1 MAEWIGIIHSTAPKY
16 LSGAADNTIRNR
28 LILTLVRQK
37 GRITFNESSHE
48 CNWDVEYAEQ
58 PVSAYGDGGTL
69 DFSRHDLLR
78 QLKID
83 WRGYKATDMMTEK
96 ERLEN
101 KGDIAIVKRYDRIM
115 PTLTK
120 SLRNKF
126 CGEFFIDGYATGNE
140 NRLHGLES
148 FFGTGT
154 TVAADRI
161 AEPSDTYGGKST
173 ALANEG
179 GSWST
184 NLSTKPNANAATDW
198 PDGNGDPEYDYISP
212 KIVNYSSS
220 SRGTSST
227 SWDNNCERVLRQSTI
242 WLTQTSGKDGR
253 PDIYLLA
260 GNLFYGYKNKIES
273 LRRITVP
280 HKGAQDLGFDD
291 VLNQDGVMIDT
302 DFDVPAGVGY
312 GLNVDQMEL
321 GSLDS
326 VLFSSR
332 GPEYD
337 IKTDSWLFLVG
348 FFGNVR
354 YNPKHFAKLAAIA

>member
-58 PVSAYGDGGTL
+58 PVSAYGDGGTI

-83 WRGYKATDMMTEK
+83 WRGYKATDMMTEM

-148 FFGTGT
+148 LDDLGVETLECCRT
-154 TVAADRI
+154 
-161 AEPSDTYGGKST
+161 
-173 ALANEG
+173 L
-179 GSWST
+179 
-184 NLSTKPNANAATDW
+184 LSATDTL
-198 PDGNGDPEYDYISP
+198 
-212 KIVNYSSS
+212 KFAR
-220 SRGTSST
+220 RGGEPISST
-227 SWDNNCERVLRQSTI
+227 SW
-242 WLTQTSGKDGR
+242 
-253 PDIYLLA
+253 
-260 GNLFYGYKNKIES
+260 
-273 LRRITVP
+273 IT
-280 HKGAQDLGFDD
+280 
-291 VLNQDGVMIDT
+291 T
-302 DFDVPAGVGY
+302 
-312 GLNVDQMEL
+312 
-321 GSLDS
+321 
-326 VLFSSR
+326 
-332 GPEYD
+332 
-337 IKTDSWLFLVG
+337 
-348 FFGNVR
+348 
-354 YNPKHFAKLAAIA
+354 